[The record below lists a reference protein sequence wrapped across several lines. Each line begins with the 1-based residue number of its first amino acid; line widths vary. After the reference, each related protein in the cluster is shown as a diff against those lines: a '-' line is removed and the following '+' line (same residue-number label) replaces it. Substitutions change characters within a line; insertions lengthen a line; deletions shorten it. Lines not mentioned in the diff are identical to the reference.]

1 MNHDAIRK
9 AYPNA
14 VIVDDKAGAFDSIGN
29 KIEINQSL
37 VDAAAIIVA
46 QEQQK
51 KQAENGRRKAYFSE
65 SDPLFFK
72 AQRGESTIEEWNS
85 KVIEIRN
92 RFPYAS

>member
-51 KQAENGRRKAYFSE
+51 KQAENGRRKAYFFE

-92 RFPYAS
+92 RFPYIS